1 MEVGQDLHGSVEVW
15 KCDKIFME
23 VWKCGSVEVWKCDKI
38 FIPSL
43 LVLPL
48 QVSLMDGNKKLLLLR
63 IDDPFQT

>member
-1 MEVGQDLHGSVEVW
+1 MCRFGSVEVW
-15 KCDKIFME
+15 KC
-23 VWKCGSVEVWKCDKI
+23 GGVEVWKCDKI
-38 FIPSL
+38 FIQSL